1 LVTTSFWILAALLV
15 VVALALVVWPL
26 LRQPR
31 GGAAKAQTAL
41 LREQLDALKSAHAA
55 GLVDDSTFAAKQQA
69 LSAAALVLIEAP
81 AAQAGASRIAKFTA
95 LLLVLALPA
104 TTFWLYDQIGTPNAL
119 GFKGP
124 GSGTSVT
131 ADGDAATSNAPDL
144 AKAAETLAAKL
155 ATTPDDGEGWAL
167 LARTYRAIDRFP
179 EANAAYTRARALL
192 PEDPELLAEAAEAM
206 GLSSNPRSLSG
217 EPEKLVDRAIELDPT
232 NQNAL
237 FLKGLARAQ
246 ADDPVAAEAT
256 WERLLGLMQGGSPAQ
271 QAVIEQLNIVR
282 ERLGKGPMDAQQAAA
297 PIAPVAAPA
306 APVASAPMAG
316 NSAPDPNAAGID
328 VTIKVAPELAD
339 LVQPGDT
346 LFVFARAEAGPPAP
360 LAIQRRAASELPL
373 TLRLDESMGMI
384 AGMSLAQF
392 PRVVIGARLSRS
404 GNAQPQ
410 PGDLEGLTAAMDW
423 RAAGKVEIVIGNVR

>member
-1 LVTTSFWILAALLV
+1 MTTGFSILAALLV
-15 VVALALVVWPL
+15 VVALAMVIWPL
-26 LRQPR
+26 LRAPR
-31 GGAAKAQTAL
+31 GGAAREQTAL
-41 LREQLDALKSAHAA
+41 LREQLEALKSAHAA
-55 GLVDDSTFAAKQQA
+55 GLVDDNAFAARQQA
-69 LSAAALVLIEAP
+69 LSAAALALIDAP
-81 AAQAGASRIAKFTA
+81 PARAGATRASKATA
-95 LLLVLALPA
+95 LLLVLALPM
-104 TTFWLYDQIGTPNAL
+104 TTFWLYDRIGTPNAI
-119 GFKGP
+119 GFAGR
-124 GSGTSVT
+124 GGGTSVT

-144 AKAAETLAAKL
+144 VKAAETLAAKL

-179 EANAAYTRARALL
+179 EANQAYTRARALL
-192 PEDPELLAEAAEAM
+192 PEDPDLLAEAAEAM

-217 EPEKLVDRAIELDPT
+217 EPEKLVDRAIELSPT

-256 WERLLGLMQGGSPAQ
+256 WERLLGLMEVGTPAQ
-271 QAVIEQLNIVR
+271 QAVVEQLNIVR
-282 ERLGKGPMDAQQAAA
+282 SRLGKGPLEAGAMA
-297 PIAPVAAPA
+297 PSAAPVAAAAATPPTPA
-306 APVASAPMAG
+306 NAP
-316 NSAPDPNAAGID
+316 PDANAAGIE
-328 VTIKVAPELAD
+328 VTVKVTPELAD

-346 LFVFARAEAGPPAP
+346 LFVFARAESGPPAP
-360 LAIQRRAASELPL
+360 LAIQRRAAAELPL

-392 PRVVIGARLSRS
+392 PRVIIGARLSRS

>member
-1 LVTTSFWILAALLV
+1 LVTTGFWVLAALLV
-15 VVALALVVWPL
+15 VVALAMVIWPL
-26 LRQPR
+26 LRAPR
-31 GGAAKAQTAL
+31 GGAAREQTAL
-41 LREQLDALKSAHAA
+41 LREQLDALKAAHAG
-55 GLVDDSTFAAKQQA
+55 GLVDDNTFAARQQA
-69 LSAAALVLIEAP
+69 LSAAALALIDAP
-81 AAQAGASRIAKFTA
+81 PTRTGAPLASKATA

-104 TTFWLYDQIGTPNAL
+104 ATFWLYEQIGTPNAL

-167 LARTYRAIDRFP
+167 LARTYRAIDKFP
-179 EANAAYTRARALL
+179 EANEAYTRARALL
-192 PEDPELLAEAAEAM
+192 PEDPDLLAEAAEAM

-217 EPEKLVDRAIELDPT
+217 EPEKLVDRAIELSPT

-246 ADDPVAAEAT
+246 ADDPAAAEAT
-256 WERLLGLMQGGSPAQ
+256 WERLLGLMEAGSPAQ
-271 QAVIEQLNIVR
+271 QAVVEQLNIVR
-282 ERLGKGPMDAQQAAA
+282 SRLGKGPFEAAAAA
-297 PIAPVAAPA
+297 PTAPVATPA
-306 APVASAPMAG
+306 APVAATPAVG
-316 NSAPDPNAAGID
+316 NTPPDPNAAGID
-328 VTIKVAPELAD
+328 VSIKVAPELAD

-360 LAIQRRAASELPL
+360 LAIQRRPASELPL

-423 RAAGKVEIVIGNVR
+423 RAAGKVEIVISNVR

>member
-1 LVTTSFWILAALLV
+1 MTTGFWVLAALLV

-31 GGAAKAQTAL
+31 GGAVLARTAL

-55 GLVDDSTFAAKQQA
+55 GLVDDGTFSARQQA
-69 LSAAALVLIEAP
+69 LSAAALALIEAP
-81 AAQAGASRIAKFTA
+81 AAQPGASRIAKVTA
-95 LLLVLALPA
+95 LMLVLAIPV

-144 AKAAETLAAKL
+144 VKAAETLAAKL

-179 EANAAYTRARALL
+179 EANQAYTRARALL
-192 PEDPELLAEAAEAM
+192 PEDPDLLAEAAEAM

-217 EPEKLVDRAIELDPT
+217 EPEKLVDRAIELSPT

-256 WERLLGLMQGGSPAQ
+256 WERLLGLMEPGSPAQ
-271 QAVIEQLNIVR
+271 QAVVEQLNIVR
-282 ERLGKGPMDAQQAAA
+282 SRLGKGPMEAAET
-297 PIAPVAAPA
+297 PVAAPA
-306 APVASAPMAG
+306 TPPTAG
-316 NSAPDPNAAGID
+316 NAPPDANAAGIE
-328 VTIKVAPELAD
+328 VTVKVAPELAD
-339 LVQPGDT
+339 LVQAGDT
-346 LFVFARAEAGPPAP
+346 LFVFARAESGPPAP

-410 PGDLEGLTAAMDW
+410 AGDLEGLSAALDW
-423 RAAGKVEIVIGNVR
+423 RAAGKVEIVISNVR

>member
-1 LVTTSFWILAALLV
+1 MTTSFWILAALLV
-15 VVALALVVWPL
+15 VVALMLVVWPL
-26 LRQPR
+26 LRPPR
-31 GGAAKAQTAL
+31 GGAAAQTAL

-55 GLVDDSTFAAKQQA
+55 GLVDDSTFAAKQKA
-69 LSAAALVLIEAP
+69 LSAAALALIEAP
-81 AAQAGASRIAKFTA
+81 AARVGASRIAKFTA

-104 TTFWLYDQIGTPNAL
+104 TTFWLYEQIGTPNAL

-131 ADGDAATSNAPDL
+131 AEGDAATSNAPDL
-144 AKAAETLAAKL
+144 AKAAEALAAKL

-179 EANAAYTRARALL
+179 EANEAYTRARALL

-217 EPEKLVDRAIELDPT
+217 EPEKLVDRAIELSPT

-246 ADDPVAAEAT
+246 ADDPAAAEAT
-256 WERLLGLMQGGSPAQ
+256 WERLLGLMEVGSPAQ
-271 QAVIEQLNIVR
+271 QAVVEQLNIVR
-282 ERLGKGPMDAQQAAA
+282 SRLGKGPLEAQAAA
-297 PIAPVAAPA
+297 PTAPVATPA
-306 APVASAPMAG
+306 APVAATPAAG
-316 NSAPDPNAAGID
+316 NTPPDPNAAGID
-328 VTIKVAPELAD
+328 VSIKVAPELAD